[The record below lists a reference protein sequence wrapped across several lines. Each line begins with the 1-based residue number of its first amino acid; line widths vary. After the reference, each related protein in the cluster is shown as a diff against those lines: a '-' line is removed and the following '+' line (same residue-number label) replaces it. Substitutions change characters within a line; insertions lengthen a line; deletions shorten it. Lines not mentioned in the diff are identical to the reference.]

1 MSYVFTSSPDS
12 SIAFVAFDRQIHAY
26 DFLEKKLLFK
36 LSVANVKEMYL
47 CDSERIL
54 AIRTHTEQLHVFSIT
69 LQTLNWRRLMDE
81 KTKGYKARKGMRRS
95 STQTVNELGDEPME
109 DGDEQTTTFNVNA
122 SRFDEEQIANC
133 KILVSYQSLILT
145 DFR

>member
-1 MSYVFTSSPDS
+1 
-12 SIAFVAFDRQIHAY
+12 
-26 DFLEKKLLFK
+26 
-36 LSVANVKEMYL
+36 VKEMYL

-69 LQTLNWRRLMDE
+69 LQTLNWRRLMNE
-81 KTKGYKARKGMRRS
+81 KAKGYKARNGMRRS
-95 STQTVNELGDEPME
+95 STQTVNELGDEAME

-145 DFR
+145 DF